1 MEIPN
6 VCNLELIDKIMV
18 PFRNKDYLPAIE
30 WMKENAPD
38 KGDLIFNLQCQH
50 VIRLLETKGKIEAL
64 AYSRQLQNY
73 SMNHRDEIAH
83 LMFMVMTYP
92 KEGPH
97 GYFLHPGR
105 WFELEE
111 ELSKTLNQFRS
122 PLSRLLTVG
131 VKTIPSLMTMRAL
144 LQSSRV
150 GLSMMLPDELPMN
163 CSADEAVHS
172 TFCCPI
178 LKTQSTANNPPLRL
192 NCGHVISNE
201 ALTKLSQQSRN
212 NRLKCPYCP
221 IESNMGE
228 AQRVHF

>member
-1 MEIPN
+1 
-6 VCNLELIDKIMV
+6 
-18 PFRNKDYLPAIE
+18 
-30 WMKENAPD
+30 
-38 KGDLIFNLQCQH
+38 
-50 VIRLLETKGKIEAL
+50 
-64 AYSRQLQNY
+64 
-73 SMNHRDEIAH
+73 
-83 LMFMVMTYP
+83 MTYP

-122 PLSRLLTVG
+122 PLSRLYALKNTQLNKAFTSSLTVG

-172 TFCCPI
+172 TFCCMLIFWRWWRKLQFIGPI

-192 NCGHVISNE
+192 NCGNLLI
-201 ALTKLSQQSRN
+201 
-212 NRLKCPYCP
+212 LKW
-221 IESNMGE
+221 
-228 AQRVHF
+228 